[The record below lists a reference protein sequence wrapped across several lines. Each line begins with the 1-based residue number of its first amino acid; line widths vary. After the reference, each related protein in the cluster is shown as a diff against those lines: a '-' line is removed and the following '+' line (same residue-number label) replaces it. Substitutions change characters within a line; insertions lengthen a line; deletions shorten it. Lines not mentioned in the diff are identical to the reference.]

1 MIKNGMEKIMG
12 HLNIKA
18 KMGLLALLVAA
29 GLIALIILNYLSLTS
44 LSKLEEVRLEA
55 AALKS
60 DMLMLRRHEK
70 DFIARKD
77 LKYDEKFEKSFA
89 TMEEGILEVKGDMN
103 SFNMDVEDITELQA
117 VLLSYKGNFHA
128 LVEQQKVIG
137 LNPKDGLYG
146 ALRDKVHQIEALIT
160 SYEKEHGVTR
170 DTHSL
175 MRTMLM
181 LRRHEKD
188 FMLRRDLKY
197 VDKFNKRIKVLQ
209 QKLQASSLDS
219 GFEAKASVALKGYQ
233 SNFLALVKA
242 EEHFGLSS
250 KEGILG
256 DMRSTIHQ
264 SESLLDDLNT
274 RIALFTEEQIQQEV
288 MVNMVTGIVLATL
301 IIGLLV
307 AISRGIT
314 SRITSLS
321 TVMSNASRDKDLSIR
336 VTATGGD
343 EIASMASIYNKMM
356 EEFDG
361 LMREVHTSSIDLSA
375 ASKQLKT
382 STTLTADG
390 VNRQLIESEQVA
402 TAMNE
407 MNATVAEVANN
418 ASQAAEASSV
428 ADEASNKGHQRVEEN
443 RNSFSQLAANIESS
457 GTIIENL
464 SDESNNIGAMLN
476 VIRGIAEQTNLLALN
491 AAIEAARAG
500 EQGRGF
506 AVVADEVRTLAQRS
520 AQSTQEIEDVVNRLQ
535 KLAADAVAAMQ
546 QGKTQADESVENTS
560 NVERALSDIKNAIET
575 VNSMNI
581 QIATAAEEQSNV
593 SEEINRSVVSI
604 TDVARETSQLTE
616 TISAAGEQ
624 LQSLSDQLGERV
636 SRFKLS

>member
-1 MIKNGMEKIMG
+1 MG
-12 HLNIKA
+12 RLNIRE

-29 GLIALIILNYLSLTS
+29 GLITLIILNYLSLTS

-55 AALKS
+55 VALKS

-77 LKYDEKFEKSFA
+77 LKYDEKFENSFA
-89 TMEEGILEVKGDMN
+89 AMEEGVLEVKGDMD
-103 SFNMDVEDITELQA
+103 SYNMDVADVTELQA

-128 LVEQQKVIG
+128 LVEQQKMIG
-137 LNPKDGLYG
+137 LHPKDGLYG
-146 ALRDKVHQIEALIT
+146 ALRDKVHQIETLIT
-160 SYEKEHGVTR
+160 RYEKEHGVTK

-188 FMLRRDLKY
+188 FMLRGDLKY
-197 VDKFNKRIKVLQ
+197 LTKFDKRIKILQ
-209 QKLQASSLDS
+209 QKLQANSLDN
-219 GFEAKASVALKGYQ
+219 GFESQALTALKGYQ
-233 SNFLALVKA
+233 TNFLALVKA
-242 EEHFGLSS
+242 EERFGLSS
-250 KEGILG
+250 KQGILG
-256 DMRSTIHQ
+256 EMRTTIHQ
-264 SESLLDDLNT
+264 SETLLDDLNA
-274 RIALFTEEQIQQEV
+274 RIALFTEEHIQQEK
-288 MVNMVTGIVLATL
+288 MINMVTGITLATL

-314 SRITSLS
+314 NRITNLS
-321 TVMSNASRDKDLSIR
+321 TVMSKASHDKDLSVR
-336 VTATGGD
+336 VSASGGD
-343 EIASMASIYNKMM
+343 EIALMATIYNEMM

-375 ASKQLKT
+375 AAMQLKS
-382 STTLTADG
+382 STTLTAEG

-428 ADEASNKGHQRVEEN
+428 ADEASNKGHQRVREN
-443 RNSFSQLAANIESS
+443 RNSFTQLAANIESS
-457 GTIIENL
+457 GVIIENL
-464 SDESNNIGAMLN
+464 SEESNNIGAMLN

-560 NVERALSDIKNAIET
+560 NVEKALNDIKNAIET
-575 VNSMNI
+575 VNNMNI
-581 QIATAAEEQSNV
+581 QIATAAEEQTNV

-604 TDVARETSQLTE
+604 TDVARETSQLTK
-616 TISAAGEQ
+616 TIAAAGDQ
-624 LQSLSDQLGERV
+624 LQSLSIQLGERV